1 MSASPLAGLRVV
13 DLSRHLPGPLVGHL
27 LADLGARVLK
37 VEEPRLGDPVRLAPP
52 LVRGTGALAALLL
65 SGVES
70 VALDLKRPAGREVLE
85 RLLEGADVLLES
97 FRPGTLAR
105 LGFPP
110 EELRERHPGLVICS
124 LSGWGQEG
132 PWAARAGHD
141 LTYQAQ
147 AGTLAGTASMP
158 PYPGADLVGAWSALA
173 SILAALVERER
184 TPETGGARIGA
195 WIDASLFDAALH
207 ANLTTWAEEGAEE
220 RADEGAEEGAEG
232 PRASR
237 AVGEPHG
244 LSGALPCYNLYET
257 ADGGRLAVAALEEPF
272 WRRFC
277 EAAGEPELL
286 GLQYRESAEAHAR
299 VAGVVAGRTLDEWR
313 DALRGLDLPIE
324 PVLSAAEAAVHPQAL
339 ARELLHRSGDGLYRL
354 GFPARFD
361 GERPRAGERFPELGE
376 ATERVLGEVG
386 GEAAALAPG
395 RRRRAGVGRRPSL
408 RGTLARWWLSRR
420 R

>member
-37 VEEPRLGDPVRLAPP
+37 VEEPLQGDPVRLAPP

-85 RLLEGADVLLES
+85 RLLEDADVLLES

-110 EELRERHPGLVICS
+110 EELRERHPRLVICS
-124 LSGWGQEG
+124 LSGWGVDG
-132 PWAARAGHD
+132 PWATRAGHD

-147 AGTLAGTASMP
+147 AGTLAATATMP
-158 PYPGADLVGAWSALA
+158 AYPGADLVGAWCALA
-173 SILAALVERER
+173 SILAALVERGRGDGKE
-184 TPETGGARIGA
+184 GGEGGGA
-195 WIDASLFDAALH
+195 WIDASLYDAALH
-207 ANLTTWAEEGAEE
+207 TNLTAWAEAGAEE
-220 RADEGAEEGAEG
+220 RGADRG
-232 PRASR
+232 ASR
-237 AVGEPHG
+237 GVGEPQG
-244 LSGALPCYNLYET
+244 LTGALPCYNLYAT

-277 EAAGEPELL
+277 EAAGHPELA
-286 GLQYRESAEAHAR
+286 GIQYRASAEARAR
-299 VAGVVAGRTLDEWR
+299 VAEVVAERTLDEWR
-313 DALRGLDLPIE
+313 GALAGLDLPVE
-324 PVLSAAEAAVHPQAL
+324 PVLSAAEAAGHPQAR
-339 ARELLHRSGDGLYRL
+339 ARDLLRRAGDGLYRL
-354 GFPARFD
+354 AFPARFD
-361 GERPRAGERFPELGE
+361 GARPRAGERFPELGE
-376 ATERVLGEVG
+376 ATERVVGEVG
-386 GEAAALAPG
+386 GEPAALSPG
-395 RRRRAGVGRRPSL
+395 RRRRAGVGRRPDPVGRL
-408 RGTLARWWLSRR
+408 RTALARWWIGRR